1 MENMQKALIMAGSV
15 FMFVIALS
23 VAMYSY
29 TVITDVIDTILTTS
43 DYNAR
48 SAEYF
53 IEDTIDTIR
62 YASKAEVIMT
72 IMSMKGND
80 YSVDK
85 VLVDGLLFEK
95 TGFNSADGTDKIE
108 TNLKNIHSV
117 SYAISYDFDKNVAE
131 NPEDIADNHIR
142 TIKFSTIVDGE

>member
-53 IEDTIDTIR
+53 IEDYIDTTR
-62 YASKAEVIMT
+62 YASRAEVIMT
-72 IMSMKGND
+72 IMSMKDDD
-80 YSVDK
+80 YSPDK
-85 VLVDGLLFEK
+85 VEVTGVSFDFEK
-95 TGFNSADGTDKIE
+95 TDFASTDGANDIE
-108 TNLKNIHSV
+108 RQLKNITSPQYLV
-117 SYAISYDFDKNVAE
+117 SYRFENISGTRTCTTVFSLPGE
-131 NPEDIADNHIR
+131 ED
-142 TIKFSTIVDGE
+142 